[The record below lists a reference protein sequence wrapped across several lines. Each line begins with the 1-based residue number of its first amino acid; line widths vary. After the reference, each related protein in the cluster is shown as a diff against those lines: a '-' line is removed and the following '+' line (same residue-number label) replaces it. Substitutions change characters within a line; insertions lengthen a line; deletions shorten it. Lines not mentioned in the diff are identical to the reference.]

1 MDSASTL
8 EHLDFQVQEVRDLNK
23 ATYVLRVDRHSLKFK
38 AGQCVSV
45 GVRGTGINR
54 EYSTYSGEQDPYVEL
69 LIREVKD
76 GLVSSALRR
85 CKPGESLSFMGAY
98 GSFVL
103 EKPED
108 SARKYLFIGTG
119 TGIAPFHSFVRS
131 FPDIDYTIL
140 HGVRYLN
147 ERYDFE
153 DYASGRYISCVTKE
167 DGGDFRGRVTDYL
180 RQTSV
185 APNQICYLCG
195 NRLMLAEAFDL
206 LREQGVPGDNLFTEV
221 FF

>member
-1 MDSASTL
+1 MEPSSTL
-8 EHLDFQVQEVRDLNK
+8 EHLDFQVQQVRNLTD
-23 ATYVLRVDRHSLKFK
+23 ATYVLRVDRHELAFK
-38 AGQCVSV
+38 AGQCVSI
-45 GVRGTGINR
+45 GIKGTGINR
-54 EYSTYSGEQDPYVEL
+54 EYSTYSGEQDPYLEL
-69 LIREVKD
+69 LIREVEN
-76 GLVSSALRR
+76 GLVSSALRK
-85 CKPGESLSFMGAY
+85 CDPGDSLNFMGAY

-108 SARKYLFIGTG
+108 TTRKYLFIGTG
-119 TGIAPFHSFVRS
+119 TGIAPFHAFVRTH
-131 FPDIDYTIL
+131 PDIDYTIL

-153 DYASGRYISCVTKE
+153 DYEAGRYVSCVTQE

-180 RQTSV
+180 RQSP
-185 APNQICYLCG
+185 ADPERICYLCG

-206 LREQGVPGDNLFTEV
+206 LREQGVPGDNLFTEA